1 MSSDAGGPGG
11 RGSETTG
18 DAGHEA
24 PSQPEGLRT
33 DASGGRDGA
42 SGPSTPPTAPPA
54 DGSTDVDGFGARG
67 WVLVGVVV
75 LSTVVV
81 PGLVYAF
88 PALPADAG
96 LPFLVAMLVLPLLPA
111 VLLGAAA
118 VWSMSAAA
126 ESADDRD

>member
-1 MSSDAGGPGG
+1 MSSDADGADADA
-11 RGSETTG
+11 
-18 DAGHEA
+18 DAG
-24 PSQPEGLRT
+24 
-33 DASGGRDGA
+33 
-42 SGPSTPPTAPPA
+42 
-54 DGSTDVDGFGARG
+54 GFGARG

-81 PGLVYAF
+81 PGLVYAV

-118 VWSMSAAA
+118 VWSLSAAGR
-126 ESADDRD
+126 E